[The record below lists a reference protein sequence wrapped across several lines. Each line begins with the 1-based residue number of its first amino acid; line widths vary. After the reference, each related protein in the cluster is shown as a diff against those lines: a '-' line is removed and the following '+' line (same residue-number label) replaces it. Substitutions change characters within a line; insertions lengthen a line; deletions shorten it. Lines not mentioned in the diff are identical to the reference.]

1 MRRTPWNIFFHVLV
15 GLDACILLSQDPSL
29 VGRCGRIVDETART
43 LLLEEQGGRRIR
55 VSKRGSVFAIRVGRE
70 WVVVEGELIVG
81 RVDERLKRLE
91 KGRGLVVRYVVRERR
106 WYTWDKAPGEDL
118 QRQEV
123 PVARAGEGKGPDT
136 QGRGGQGEDEEHC
149 GR

>member
-1 MRRTPWNIFFHVLV
+1 MRRTPWNIFFHVLL
-15 GLDACILLSQDPSL
+15 GLEACILLSQDPSL
-29 VGRCGRIVDETART
+29 VGRCGVIVDESART
-43 LLLEEQGGRRIR
+43 LVLETGEGRRIR
-55 VSKRGSVFAIRVGRE
+55 VLKRGTVFAFRVGGE

-91 KGRGLVVRYVVRERR
+91 KGRGLVVRYVVREKR
-106 WYTWDKAPGEDL
+106 WYTWDKAPGEDM

-136 QGRGGQGEDEEHC
+136 QGGRGQG
-149 GR
+149 